1 MEPFPE
7 SATLGLIIGLGVGAA
22 LVAAPCSAS
31 SRTTGLGRG
40 DSRQEVL
47 ALVSVT
53 LYEAGRSRNR
63 ATLSLRHGLESFD
76 LLLKPRYCLIDR

>member
-7 SATLGLIIGLGVGAA
+7 SATLGLVSALGLV
-22 LVAAPCSAS
+22 LPLWLAPCSAS

-40 DSRQEVL
+40 DSCQEVL